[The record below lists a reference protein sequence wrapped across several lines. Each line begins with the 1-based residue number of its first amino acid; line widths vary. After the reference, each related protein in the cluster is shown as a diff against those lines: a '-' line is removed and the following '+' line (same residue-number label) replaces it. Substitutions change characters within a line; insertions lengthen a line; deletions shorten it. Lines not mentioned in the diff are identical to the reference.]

1 MRVGW
6 LKRFMTQRWEDL
18 LLLHWTVPQDS
29 LRATLPDDLEL
40 DLFEGE
46 AWASV
51 VGFKLTNLRIS
62 PLQWIPWS
70 DFWEVNLRTYVR
82 NRQGQKGVWF
92 HSLDS
97 SDLLAVF
104 GARSLYGLSYHYAQ
118 IHCSRKPK
126 SMAYHS
132 RRKSFLKTAKAEIFA
147 EFPSGKNNAA
157 PADSPLDRFLLE
169 RYRFWA
175 RRSFSSVSGDAQV
188 MHRPYDA
195 QELSLARYHGGLFES
210 QGLTEPETGPVVAH
224 YCKGFEVEASAPSWA
239 FAMAGQANQR

>member
-6 LKRFMTQRWEDL
+6 LKHFMTQRWEDL
-18 LLLHWTVPQDS
+18 LLLHWTAPQDS
-29 LRATLPDDLEL
+29 LRSTLPNDLEL

-51 VGFKLTNLRIS
+51 IGFKLTNLRIS
-62 PLQWIPWS
+62 PLQWIPWR

-118 IHCSRKPK
+118 IHSSRKPK
-126 SMAYHS
+126 SIAYYS
-132 RRKSFLKTAKAEIFA
+132 RRKSFLKKAKAEIFA
-147 EFPSGKNNAA
+147 EFPAGKNKPA
-157 PADSPLDRFLLE
+157 PADSALDGFLLE

-175 RRSFSSVSGDAQV
+175 RRSFSSVSGEAQV

-195 QELSLARYHGGLFES
+195 QTIEVASYHGELFKS
-210 QGLTEPETGPVVAH
+210 QGLTEPVTGPLVAH

-239 FAMAGQANQR
+239 FAMAGHANQR

>member
-6 LKRFMTQRWEDL
+6 LRRFMTQRWENL
-18 LLLHWTVPQDS
+18 VLLHWPVPRDS
-29 LRATLPDDLEL
+29 LQATLPDDLEI

-51 VGFKLTNLRIS
+51 VGFKLTNLRIQPFS
-62 PLQWIPWS
+62 WIPWN

-82 NRQGQKGVWF
+82 DRDGRKGVWF

-97 SDLLAVF
+97 SDPLAVV
-104 GARSLYGLSYHYAQ
+104 GARTLYGLSYHWARIRGSQ
-118 IHCSRKPK
+118 KDRSI
-126 SMAYHS
+126 AYDS
-132 RRKSFLKTAKAEIFA
+132 RRVSFFRAANARISAAFQT
-147 EFPSGKNNAA
+147 SGDDLIE
-157 PADSPLDRFLLE
+157 ADSSLDRFLLE

-175 RRSFSSVSGDAQV
+175 RRRFSSNSGDAQV

-195 QELSLARYHGGLFES
+195 IHLKSATYEGELFES
-210 QGLTEPETGPVVAH
+210 QGLAEPDEGPFISH
-224 YCKGFEVEASAPSWA
+224 YCKGFGVEASAPSWA